1 MQHDEQ
7 YKIIFYGG
15 NFKLKNINIKLI
27 AIITAAI
34 AAIILVIMFVPY
46 FVENKAITFEEQ
58 IEAAK
63 SDISVQEKRRAD
75 LIPKLIDCVKDYDE
89 HEYKTLMNVV
99 SGRNMNSDTDVN
111 DIETMINAVSESYPE
126 LKSDGNYKNL
136 MNELTTTENLIANH
150 RSSLNSTIK
159 RYRQYVRKSL
169 IKKIL
174 NSTGYKIIDYGYLEF
189 DAEEYT

>member
-1 MQHDEQ
+1 M
-7 YKIIFYGG
+7 KNL
-15 NFKLKNINIKLI
+15 NFKLI

-34 AAIILVIMFVPY
+34 VAIVFVIMFVPY

-89 HEYKTLMNVV
+89 HEYKTLMDVV